1 MALDKA
7 IGEWFRLAV
16 VAVLRG
22 GLWVAALGQYGD
34 HRWLILG
41 HGGGALVA
49 SNQGHGVAFIGVR
62 GRRHSAEPTTHK
74 DTCNVASARSASWA
88 SHRTCGIVWF
98 GRFQASIGVKSK

>member
-41 HGGGALVA
+41 HGGGGSGSIQPRPWGGLYRRAWAQAL
-49 SNQGHGVAFIGVR
+49 G
-62 GRRHSAEPTTHK
+62 
-74 DTCNVASARSASWA
+74 
-88 SHRTCGIVWF
+88 
-98 GRFQASIGVKSK
+98 